1 MSGPSAMMP
10 SGIIGGGGMMGFGG
24 AGVGPGGIG
33 DVNARN
39 LAKAPSAVSIANKPS
54 QGR

>member
-1 MSGPSAMMP
+1 MNFSIEYSTGF
-10 SGIIGGGGMMGFGG
+10 IGGGGMMSFGG
-24 AGVGPGGIG
+24 GGGSGGMIG

-39 LAKAPSAVSIANKPS
+39 LAKAPSAASIAHKPS